1 MISGI
6 LLAAG
11 SASRFGGGKI
21 AHPLA
26 DGTPVG
32 IAAFRNLKSALDDTL
47 VVIRAGDSNLL
58 SLFKAEGAT
67 VVECA
72 DAHLGMSRSLIAG
85 ISAAA
90 RANGWIVALGDMPYV
105 KSATIRALARA
116 LGQGAAIAIPT
127 HAGRRGNPVGFSA
140 AFRAQL
146 LALSGD
152 EGARAVVK
160 AHAADVVEVECEDP
174 GILRDIDTRTDI
186 EADR

>member
-32 IAAFRNLKSALDDTL
+32 IAALRNLKSALDDTL
-47 VVIRAGDSNLL
+47 VVVRAGDSKLL

-67 VVECA
+67 VIECA

-105 KSATIRALARA
+105 KSATIQALARA
-116 LGQGAAIAIPT
+116 LGLGAAIVIPT
-127 HAGRRGNPVGFSA
+127 HDGRRGNPVGFSA
-140 AFRAQL
+140 TLKAQL
-146 LALSGD
+146 LAVTGD

-160 AHAADVVEVECEDP
+160 AHAADVVEIECNDP
-174 GILRDIDTRTDI
+174 GILRDIDTRADI
-186 EADR
+186 EANL